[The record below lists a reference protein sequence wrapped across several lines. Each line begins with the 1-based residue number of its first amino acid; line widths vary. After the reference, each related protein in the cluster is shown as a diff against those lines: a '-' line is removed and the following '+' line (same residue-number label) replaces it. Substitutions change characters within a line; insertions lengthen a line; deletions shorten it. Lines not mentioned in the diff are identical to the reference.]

1 MIKRKFHPI
10 VPHDKLRLHS
20 AERNTSWGKVF
31 QDYKKALREEDIKFY
46 PNVDNL
52 RPALTDFY

>member
-31 QDYKKALREEDIKFY
+31 QDYKKALRENMQNKE
-46 PNVDNL
+46 
-52 RPALTDFY
+52 R